1 MSIRVAGII
10 PAAGQGTRLAV
21 AAQQPVS
28 AAGQRPPK
36 ALLPVA
42 GVSLLRRAAEA
53 LLPCIDELVVAA
65 PAGWLHQVYDEVA
78 DIGVEVQVVVGGAAR
93 QASVHHALA
102 AVSADAEFVLVHD
115 AARPLVPAEV
125 CRRVLDALEGGAP
138 VAVPAIDV
146 ADSLRTLTPDGRS
159 SVVDRSTIRAV
170 QTPQGFHADVLR
182 AAHDAAAAAAG
193 RPQPMWV
200 AADGRR
206 GAALPATDDAS
217 LVERDGVP
225 VTLVEGSAL
234 AFKVT
239 TPLDLLLCEAVLA
252 GQQSPP
258 AVGR

>member
-1 MSIRVAGII
+1 MARPSAD
-10 PAAGQGTRLAV
+10 
-21 AAQQPVS
+21 QPHADVS
-28 AAGQRPPK
+28 ARRPPK

-42 GVSLLRRAAEA
+42 GTSLLRRSAEA
-53 LLPCIDELVVAA
+53 LRPCIDELVVAA
-65 PAGWLHQVYDEVA
+65 PEGWLHQVYDEVA
-78 DIGVEVQVVVGGAAR
+78 AIGVDVQVVVGGATR

-138 VAVPAIDV
+138 VVVPAIEV
-146 ADSLRTLTPDGRS
+146 ADSLRDLTTDGQT
-159 SVVDRSTIRAV
+159 SVVDRARIRAV
-170 QTPQGFHADVLR
+170 QTPQGFRADVLR
-182 AAHDAAAAAAG
+182 AAHDAAAAASG

-206 GAALPATDDAS
+206 GAPTPATDDAS
-217 LVERDGVP
+217 LVERAGVP

-252 GQQSPP
+252 
-258 AVGR
+258 ARE